1 MENHN
6 LPEVIREFQITATDG
21 KNFTF
26 QTDEKLYAPRRELVW
41 SHYRMILPTEEEM
54 SEWKEIITTR
64 TSKKATVR
72 KANYEASCC
81 AISADSMGREYHKES
96 EGL

>member
-1 MENHN
+1 MDNKN
-6 LPEVIREFQITATDG
+6 LSEVIREFRITAADG

-26 QTDEKLYAPRRELVW
+26 QTDKKLYAPRRELVW
-41 SHYRMILPTEEEM
+41 SNYRMILSTEEEM

-64 TSKKATVR
+64 TLKKATVR

-81 AISADSMGREYHKES
+81 AISADSMGTEYHKKS

>member
-6 LPEVIREFQITATDG
+6 LPEVIREFQITATDV

-26 QTDEKLYAPRRELVW
+26 QTDEKLYALRRELVW
-41 SHYRMILPTEEEM
+41 SHYRLILLTEEEM
-54 SEWKEIITTR
+54 SEWKEIIT